1 VGATVHDAPT
11 LAPLLTDAAG
21 VAKLLGIG
29 KATVWRLVA
38 AGQLPPSVKLSRR
51 RLWRVADLESFVAC
65 GCDIE
70 RWRAMQAMQ
79 SRRSIRTAM

>member
-1 VGATVHDAPT
+1 VE
-11 LAPLLTDAAG
+11 PLLVDVAA

-38 AGQLPPSVKLSRR
+38 AGQLPPSVKLARR
-51 RLWRVADLESFVAC
+51 RLWRVADVGSFVAC
-65 GCDIE
+65 GCDVE
-70 RWRAMQAMQ
+70 RWRAMQAIE